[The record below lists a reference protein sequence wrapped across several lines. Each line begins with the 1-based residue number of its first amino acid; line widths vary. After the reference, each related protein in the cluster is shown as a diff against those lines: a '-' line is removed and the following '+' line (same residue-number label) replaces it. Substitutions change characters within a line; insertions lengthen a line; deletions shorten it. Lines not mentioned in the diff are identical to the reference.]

1 MESQLSQGSPGSLES
16 LERDCDDLSERSVA
30 QSLANPRAPFAVTL
44 AEEMGTDGNRCEL
57 DVWMFGC
64 LDVWMLAHKLFLKY
78 LNDE

>member
-16 LERDCDDLSERSVA
+16 LERDRDDLSERSVA

-57 DVWMFGC
+57 DVWM
-64 LDVWMLAHKLFLKY
+64 LAHKLYLKI
-78 LNDE
+78 LKVSQ